1 MIGRGGWR
9 TTRVT
14 VDDVLIRFVD
24 NTYNVT
30 VVAEGDLESS
40 KQTVLIDDLVCK
52 LSSIENSKCV
62 ITRIR

>member
-1 MIGRGGWR
+1 MLGRGRWR

-40 KQTVLIDDLVCK
+40 KQTILIDDLVHK
-52 LSSIENSKCV
+52 LSLVENSKCL
-62 ITRIR
+62 ISRIR

>member
-1 MIGRGGWR
+1 MLGRGRWR

-30 VVAEGDLESS
+30 MVAEGDLESS
-40 KQTVLIDDLVCK
+40 KQTILIDDLVHK
-52 LSSIENSKCV
+52 LSLVENSKCL
-62 ITRIR
+62 IYRIR